1 MSTSPITENPAS
13 HAHGAPAAQSVPAV
27 PLTLDGS
34 SALHQ
39 MFRVRWAD
47 WRGLPGDERRK
58 ITSEAVAALE
68 PLESHPEGG
77 TALFSQLGHKGD
89 IIAVHFRR
97 SFEGL
102 NEAEL
107 ALAQLRLSDYLE
119 VTTSYVSVVELGLYA
134 SSIQLYEELEAKGV
148 EPGSQE
154 WRQAEEEK
162 LEEQRQAMGPRLWPK
177 VPPHKYLC
185 FYPMDKKRGE
195 VNNWYSVPIGDR
207 GRMMRDH
214 GLIGRRYAG
223 KVKQIISGSIGFDD
237 WEWGVDLFANDPLVF
252 KKLIYEM
259 RFDEASALYAMFGK
273 FYIGLRLPVAQLG
286 GLLSGKAP
294 EYKPPAEEA
303 PHSAGRPGA

>member
-1 MSTSPITENPAS
+1 MSAPNLTENS
-13 HAHGAPAAQSVPAV
+13 HAHGAPTAAPMPPV

-34 SALHQ
+34 SVLHQ
-39 MFRVRWAD
+39 MFRIRWTA
-47 WRGLPGDERRK
+47 WRALSADERQA
-58 ITSEAVAALE
+58 ITAEAIAALK

-77 TALFSQLGHKGD
+77 TAWFSQLGHKGD
-89 IIAVHFRR
+89 LIAVHFRR

-107 ALAQLRLSDYLE
+107 ALSQLRLSDYLE
-119 VTTSYVSVVELGLYA
+119 TTTSYVSVVELGLYA
-134 SSIQLYEELEAKGV
+134 SSIQLYEELEANGV
-148 EPGSQE
+148 EPGSPE
-154 WRQAEEEK
+154 WQQAEEAK
-162 LEEQRQAMGPRLWPK
+162 LEEQRQAMAPRLWPK

-195 VNNWYSVPIGDR
+195 VNNWYDVPIGDR

-259 RFDEASALYAMFGK
+259 RFDEASALYALFGT

-286 GLLSGKAP
+286 GLLSGKKP
-294 EYKPPAEEA
+294 DYEPPAETER
-303 PHSAGRPGA
+303 PPGRPRG